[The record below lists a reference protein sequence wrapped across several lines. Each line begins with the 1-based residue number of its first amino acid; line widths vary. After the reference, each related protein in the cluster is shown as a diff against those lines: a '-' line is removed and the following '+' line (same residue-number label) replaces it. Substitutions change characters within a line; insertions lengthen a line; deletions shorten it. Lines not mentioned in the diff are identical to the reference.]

1 MKKQPWDYHS
11 ELTRSRLE
19 TIAEALLKVFHDT
32 HDDLNTQLDNNYTR
46 GTTTF
51 GRQRERIIQLCQ
63 NANHDDWLDLRNTS
77 NDLTFSIGGIPC
89 RFFTDDH
96 QNPKKKSFWR
106 RNEQD
111 NLFPMEESS
120 PVLWRFIVEKP
131 LTEGDDAS
139 VYFVGANQA
148 QDVVCEWKYQDSVRV
163 LKTVDNTRHE
173 EVQINEP
180 EIAIPKTNA
189 EIASEE
195 QNDVKKGTGTA
206 S

>member
-1 MKKQPWDYHS
+1 MGMQPWDYHS
-11 ELTRSRLE
+11 ELTSSRLNV
-19 TIAEALLKVFHDT
+19 IAEALLKVFHDT
-32 HDDLNTQLDNNYTR
+32 HDDLNTSLDNSYTR
-46 GTTTF
+46 GTATF

-63 NANHDDWLDLRNTS
+63 SQNHHDWLDLRNTS

-111 NLFPMEESS
+111 NLFPLDEGS

-131 LTEGDDAS
+131 LTEDSDAS

-148 QDVVCEWKYQDSVRV
+148 QDVVCEWKYQEAVRV
-163 LKTVDNTRHE
+163 LKVTDETRYE
-173 EVQINEP
+173 EVQIKEP
-180 EIAIPKTNA
+180 EVSIPKANV
-189 EIASEE
+189 ELPPKE
-195 QNDVKKGTGTA
+195 QDDVEKGTGTN